1 MIISSRQERGTGG
14 RRVAA
19 AMAWAGASVLA
30 IALEAAVIASPAHAA
45 DASRRISVRSGPL
58 DAAIMEL
65 AQELR
70 TSIIVQ
76 PGAAAN
82 RRSAG
87 LHGVMS
93 PDEALTRLL
102 RDSGLTFRRNV
113 DGGYL
118 VLRSDAATATTR
130 IQTSPSPAAAT
141 QAPPEQAD
149 SGGVE
154 DIVVT
159 ALRRETTLQDAA
171 MAVAAVSGERLD
183 ALGVNSTN
191 ALQLQVPGLVVS
203 TNTAGQSQIY
213 IRGVGNTITG
223 VVSSNSV
230 ATYLDGVYIANGQA
244 ALQTFNDIA
253 RVEVLKGPQST
264 LYGRN
269 ATGGAIAIVSKEPS
283 DRPEFSVS
291 GLVGNYETYRVQASL
306 NGPLKDDAVLG
317 RLSVF
322 AQGHEGYAENV
333 FLGTRPG
340 GDRQWGV
347 KGALKVMPSDDVDI
361 IVRGDFRRIRGG
373 DYIKHLNPNSYV
385 YLTSAIPD
393 QYIDDPWKYRSEI
406 RTSFKGYDT
415 GGSAQLRWQSDF
427 GKVTSVTSYRRFSM
441 GPQFSDFD
449 SIVGFFAG
457 TTRADMF
464 GETVDANQFWHE
476 TIFQTPENRQFQ
488 LMAGVSYFSGRSW
501 QEVRR
506 ISTGDTV
513 GSARRE
519 AENRAGAAFIDA
531 RYDFNPRFSVVGGVR
546 YTREH
551 LEYAQLVR
559 ITTAGVRPGEAEN
572 AETWSAFS
580 PRFGV
585 EWRPA
590 DGRLLYLNATSGFKS
605 GGFNE
610 TNPLNAFEPEKVWA
624 FEGGVKTT
632 WLNGKVQAN
641 AAVFTY
647 SYRDLQVSRIAP
659 ITQARVVANA
669 GRSRITGAD
678 IDLVVRPVRAVSLGA
693 SLSLLKSEFGDLVL
707 CDNVAGPCSL
717 PPNDSGFVNIKGRQL
732 NNAPNRALS
741 VFAHLDVTP
750 AALPGQLLLHVDGNY
765 RSRVY
770 FTPFERKEFQSD
782 PGNWLLNAELKYEW
796 ANKRFVALF
805 VRNATDEVRVDY
817 ASASGVLRS
826 PSTSATAIG
835 TSLFA
840 ARLQPPRTFGI
851 RAGYGF

>member
-1 MIISSRQERGTGG
+1 MIISPRM
-14 RRVAA
+14 RRETKGLRHVVNMAGA
-19 AMAWAGASVLA
+19 GCSAWAV
-30 IALEAAVIASPAHAA
+30 ALCGVTMATPAYAA
-45 DASRRISVRSGPL
+45 DASHRISVRAGPL
-58 DAAIMEL
+58 DAAIVEL
-65 AQELR
+65 AEELR
-70 TSIIVQ
+70 VSILIE
-76 PGAAAN
+76 PRLAAN

-87 LHGVMS
+87 LQGVMS
-93 PDEALTRLL
+93 TEEALTRLL
-102 RDSGLTFRRNV
+102 RDSGLTFYRNSN
-113 DGGYL
+113 GGYI
-118 VLRSDAATATTR
+118 VVKADASQVSEVRPA
-130 IQTSPSPAAAT
+130 PSPVQPQAAM
-141 QAPPEQAD
+141 EESD

-154 DIVVT
+154 EIIVT
-159 ALRRETTLQDAA
+159 ALRRETTLQDTAI
-171 MAVAAVSGERLD
+171 AVAAVSGERLD
-183 ALGVNSTN
+183 ALGVNSTS
-191 ALQLQVPGLVVS
+191 ALQLQIPGLVIS

-269 ATGGAIAIVSKEPS
+269 ATGGAVVLVSKEPS
-283 DRPEFSVS
+283 DRPEYSVS
-291 GLVGNYETYRVQASL
+291 GLVGNYEAYRVQASL
-306 NGPLKDDAVLG
+306 NGPLRGDEIMG
-317 RLSVF
+317 RLSFF
-322 AQGHEGYAENV
+322 AQGHKGYAENV
-333 FLGTRPG
+333 TLGTHPG

-347 KGALKVMPSDDVDI
+347 KGALKLVPSDSLDVT
-361 IVRGDFRRIRGG
+361 VRGDFRRIRGG

-385 YLTSAIPD
+385 YLTSAIPN

-406 RTSFKGYDT
+406 RASFKGYDT
-415 GGSAQLRWQSDF
+415 GGSAQLRWRSDI
-427 GKVTSVTSYRRFSM
+427 GKVTSVTSYRRFSL

-457 TTRADMF
+457 TTRAEMF
-464 GETVDANQFWHE
+464 GETVDAKQFWHE
-476 TIFQTPENRQFQ
+476 TIFQSPEDRNFQ
-488 LMAGVSYFSGRSW
+488 IMAGASYFSGRSW

-506 ISTGDTV
+506 ISTGNTV
-513 GSARRE
+513 GSARRS
-519 AENRAGAAFIDA
+519 ADNRAGAAFIDA
-531 RYDFNPRFSVVGGVR
+531 RYDFSPRFSAVGGVR

-559 ITTAGVRPGEAEN
+559 ITTAGVGPGRAEN
-572 AETWSAFS
+572 ARTWSALS
-580 PRFGV
+580 PRFGL
-585 EWRPA
+585 EWRPSE
-590 DGRLLYLNATSGFKS
+590 GRLLYFNVTSGFKS

-632 WLNGKVQAN
+632 WLDGKVQAN
-641 AAVFTY
+641 ASAFTY
-647 SYRDLQVSRIAP
+647 AYRDLQVSRIAP

-669 GRSRITGAD
+669 GRSRISGAD

-741 VFAHLDVTP
+741 LFTDLSFTP
-750 AALPGQLLLHVDGNY
+750 PGLPGQMLLHLDGNY

-770 FTPFERKEFQSD
+770 FTPFARKEFQSD

-796 ANKRFVALF
+796 ADRQFVALF
-805 VRNATDEVRVDY
+805 VRNVTDEVRVDY
-817 ASASGVLRS
+817 ASASGVLRT

-840 ARLQPPRTFGI
+840 ARLQPPRTFGL
-851 RAGYGF
+851 RAGYTF

>member
-1 MIISSRQERGTGG
+1 MIVSSRRERGTGG

-30 IALEAAVIASPAHAA
+30 IALDTAVVASAAHAA
-45 DASRRISVRSGPL
+45 DATRRITVRSGPL

-82 RRSAG
+82 RRTAG
-87 LHGVMS
+87 LRGVMS
-93 PDEALTRLL
+93 PDEALARLL

-118 VLRSDAATATTR
+118 VLKSDAAPAATRT
-130 IQTSPSPAAAT
+130 QTSPPPAAAT
-141 QAPPEQAD
+141 QAPPEEAD

-291 GLVGNYETYRVQASL
+291 GLIGNYETYRVQASL
-306 NGPLKDDAVLG
+306 NGPLKDDAVMG

-347 KGALKVMPSDDVDI
+347 KGALKVVPSDDVDI

-415 GGSAQLRWQSDF
+415 GGSAQLRWRSEF

-476 TIFQTPENRQFQ
+476 TIFQTPENRKFQ

-506 ISTGDTV
+506 ISTGNTV

-519 AENRAGAAFIDA
+519 AENRAGAGFIDA
-531 RYDFNPRFSVVGGVR
+531 RYDFNPHFSVVGGVR

-559 ITTAGVRPGEAEN
+559 ITTAGVRPGQAEN

-647 SYRDLQVSRIAP
+647 SYRDL
-659 ITQARVVANA
+659 
-669 GRSRITGAD
+669 
-678 IDLVVRPVRAVSLGA
+678 
-693 SLSLLKSEFGDLVL
+693 
-707 CDNVAGPCSL
+707 
-717 PPNDSGFVNIKGRQL
+717 
-732 NNAPNRALS
+732 
-741 VFAHLDVTP
+741 
-750 AALPGQLLLHVDGNY
+750 
-765 RSRVY
+765 
-770 FTPFERKEFQSD
+770 
-782 PGNWLLNAELKYEW
+782 
-796 ANKRFVALF
+796 
-805 VRNATDEVRVDY
+805 
-817 ASASGVLRS
+817 
-826 PSTSATAIG
+826 
-835 TSLFA
+835 
-840 ARLQPPRTFGI
+840 
-851 RAGYGF
+851 